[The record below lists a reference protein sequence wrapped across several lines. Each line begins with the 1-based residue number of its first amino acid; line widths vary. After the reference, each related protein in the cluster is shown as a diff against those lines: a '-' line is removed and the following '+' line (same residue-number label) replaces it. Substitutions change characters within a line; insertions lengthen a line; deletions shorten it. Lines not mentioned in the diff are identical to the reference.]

1 VALES
6 PERNARGPNH
16 LADPPEGWRLLVK
29 SISLPSFPCFVF
41 ISDSSI
47 LIIDSFA
54 RFGPSIRDP
63 SSVASARI
71 PRQETLMDLYSI
83 RPPAIVTPDPICHF
97 RDSPVLPQQIPDLST
112 W

>member
-1 VALES
+1 MALES

-63 SSVASARI
+63 SSVASAWI
-71 PRQETLMDLYSI
+71 PRQETDG
-83 RPPAIVTPDPICHF
+83 
-97 RDSPVLPQQIPDLST
+97 PVLNQATGYRHSRPHLPFS
-112 W
+112 